1 MKRNK
6 NVTPEMKD
14 LLEKLADLAVQVSD
28 IVYDDDDPDGTM
40 GILNLCD
47 KLCRK
52 IDRYLERE

>member
-6 NVTPEMKD
+6 NITPGMKD

-28 IVYDDDDPDGTM
+28 IVYDDDDSDGTM

>member
-6 NVTPEMKD
+6 NVTPGMKD

-47 KLCRK
+47 KLYRK

>member
-6 NVTPEMKD
+6 NVTPGMED

-47 KLCRK
+47 KLYRK